1 MPRAD
6 RSHLR
11 STGRR
16 TFCASAALGLAGA
29 VAARLAPEALAAP
42 PRRLKIGC
50 TGLVWG
56 ATPRT
61 PERLEQ
67 AVGDIASLGF
77 HAFETWGSV
86 MADLDARGTL
96 APLLERHGLPFRSAF
111 MGVNV
116 HDPSKLAESL
126 ERVIAWGKVT
136 RKYGGTFAVVNAGGV
151 DRASFDFK
159 AARVRIVAGLNDHGK
174 ALNDLGLGAGLHQ
187 HTGSAVDTRD
197 EVYAVMEAVDSR
209 YMRFAPDVGQLQKAG
224 ADAAQVVKDFLPIV
238 VHMHLKDYSGGEH
251 FVGYCPL
258 GQGKVNLTGIL
269 DMMDGAHP
277 DANVMVELDGSPNQP
292 YTPRQTAEISKT
304 FLESLGYAFRAPR
317 AG

>member
-1 MPRAD
+1 MPLATRPQP
-6 RSHLR
+6 LP
-11 STGRR
+11 TGRR

-29 VAARLAPEALAAP
+29 LGARFVPEALAAP
-42 PRRLKIGC
+42 TRRLKIGC

-67 AVGDIASLGF
+67 AVGDMASLGF

-86 MADLDARGTL
+86 MADLDARGVL
-96 APLLERHGLPFRSAF
+96 AAIVDRHGLPFRSAF

-116 HDPSKLAESL
+116 HDASKRQESL
-126 ERVIAWGKVT
+126 ARVIAWGKVT

-151 DRASFDFK
+151 DRATFDFK
-159 AARVRIVAGLNDHGK
+159 AARASIVAGLNDHGK

-187 HTGSAVDTRD
+187 HTGSAVDRRD
-197 EVYAVMEAVDSR
+197 EVYAVMEAVDTR
-209 YMRFAPDVGQLQKAG
+209 VMRFAPDVGQLQKAG

-251 FVGYCPL
+251 FLGYCPL

-269 DMMDGAHP
+269 DLVESAHP

-292 YTPRQTAEISKT
+292 YTPRQTAEISRN
-304 FLESLGYAFRAPR
+304 FLQSLGYTFRTPR